1 MKAEVKAGPEQV
13 MLHVGR
19 RFATYRNVK
28 YGRNS
33 IEGVKEGATGV
44 NSHHVPYKIV
54 SPAQP
59 SAILITHHPANSQYL
74 SSHHRRHSTIV
85 LPAPLI
91 ASPFSSKRVLI
102 LPSNSQWC
110 ML

>member
-33 IEGVKEGATGV
+33 IKGVKEGATGV
-44 NSHHVPYKIV
+44 NSHNVPYKIPLTLPPSS
-54 SPAQP
+54 SPITQP
-59 SAILITHHPANSQYL
+59 THNTSPPTTAAIPQSSSQ
-74 SSHHRRHSTIV
+74 RHSSQ
-85 LPAPLI
+85 AP
-91 ASPFSSKRVLI
+91 SRRKE
-102 LPSNSQWC
+102 C
-110 ML
+110 